1 MNLLKREN
9 VQICESAKDWRD
21 AIRIAVKPLE
31 EHGYVEP
38 RYKEEIISN
47 VENMGPYIV
56 IADNIA
62 LPHARPE
69 QGALETQIGVTLFRQ
84 NIVFDGK
91 DMPARLFITLAAK
104 DSDSHL
110 DALMEISELLSDEEI
125 VQKILEVTDTES
137 LYQYFAN

>member
-1 MNLLKREN
+1 MDLLKKEN
-9 VQICESAKDWRD
+9 VQICDSARDWRD
-21 AIRIAVKPLE
+21 AIRIAVRPLE

-38 RYKEEIISN
+38 RYKEEVISN

-69 QGALETQIGVTLFRQ
+69 QGVLKTQIGVTLFRQ
-84 NIVFDGK
+84 NIIFDGK
-91 DMPARLFITLAAK
+91 DMPARLFITLAAE

-110 DALMEISELLSDEEI
+110 DVLMEISELLSDEET
-125 VQKILEVTDTES
+125 VQKILQAADTES
-137 LYQYFAN
+137 LYRYFAN

>member
-1 MNLLKREN
+1 MNLLKKEN

-21 AIRIAVKPLE
+21 AIRIAVRPLE
-31 EHGYVEP
+31 EHGYVDP
-38 RYKEEIISN
+38 RYKEEVISN
-47 VENMGPYIV
+47 VESMGPYIV

-69 QGALETQIGVTLFRQ
+69 QGVLETQIGVTLFRT

-110 DALMEISELLSDEEI
+110 DALMEISELLSDDEI
-125 VQKILEVTDTES
+125 VQKILQTTDIES